1 MNLIVGAGPVG
12 IYLAKKLLDLNL
24 EVTLIDAGYEKVESK
39 LLNRTNYEFNYP
51 STMPQGVHRVG
62 GGSNYWQGRFGEFLD
77 IDFSRDWFNQNHR
90 WPVSKDELQPHY
102 DAIAN
107 YFAEKTLRDVDFLA
121 ENFRAEINELGR
133 FLNLRLFR
141 FSNREIFIETFNNLS
156 INSNFKF
163 IGGAIAR
170 KYSEND
176 GFCTLLLEK
185 EDGSFTELV
194 GKKIFLTCGAISMT
208 NLVMSNLS
216 PQAKNYAGQLLIE
229 HIELFVG
236 KVVVSKRK
244 DRKSTRL
251 NSSHEWISR
260 MPSSA

>member
-1 MNLIVGAGPVG
+1 MNLIIGAGPVG

-102 DAIAN
+102 DAIAK
-107 YFAEKTLRDVDFLA
+107 FFGEKTLRDVDFLA
-121 ENFRAEINELGR
+121 DNFRDEITELGS

-163 IGGAIAR
+163 IGGA
-170 KYSEND
+170 
-176 GFCTLLLEK
+176 
-185 EDGSFTELV
+185 
-194 GKKIFLTCGAISMT
+194 KIGRAH
-208 NLVMSNLS
+208 V
-216 PQAKNYAGQLLIE
+216 
-229 HIELFVG
+229 
-236 KVVVSKRK
+236 
-244 DRKSTRL
+244 
-251 NSSHEWISR
+251 
-260 MPSSA
+260 